1 MFASV
6 FYLPPPRALNQLVN
20 TFGKATLILNG
31 QLDPLNDAGARAR
44 DLAALCD
51 AKKVSVQLLQAGH
64 CPHDEL
70 PAEVNAAIS
79 SFVIRR

>member
-1 MFASV
+1 MMAPSASL
-6 FYLPPPRALNQLVN
+6 LPFSIS
-20 TFGKATLILNG
+20 FGKATLILTG
-31 QLDPLNDAGARAR
+31 QKDRLNDAAALAR

-51 AKKVSVQLLQAGH
+51 ADKVTVQLLQAGH

-79 SFVIRR
+79 SFMTVRR